1 MQSSKQTLFDA
12 IGGLETIR
20 KVHKIFYDK
29 IYAHYWLKLFFA
41 GHNQQSI
48 ENRQTAF
55 MAEKMGG
62 PGQYYGKQPLM
73 AHRQMYI
80 TQELYDIRHE
90 LLRDSLREAGVTEDL
105 AERWLKIDYAFIR
118 QIVKPSIESFYQTT
132 FRYEQRVIIPQPAK
146 PSESQSVT
154 NGDELKIDLN

>member
-1 MQSSKQTLFDA
+1 MQRESQQETLFDA
-12 IGGLETIR
+12 VGGLETLK

-29 IYAHYWLKLFFA
+29 IYAHNWLKLFFA

-62 PGQYYGKQPLM
+62 PVEYFGKQPAM
-73 AHRQMYI
+73 THRHMYI
-80 TQELYDIRHE
+80 TKKLYDIRHE
-90 LLRDSLREAGVTEDL
+90 LLRDSLHEAGVEGAL
-105 AERWLKIDYAFIR
+105 SERWLKIDYAFIR

-132 FRYEQRVIIPQPAK
+132 FRYEKRIIIPEP
-146 PSESQSVT
+146 T
-154 NGDELKIDLN
+154 NTDEDRGGIEKF